1 MSQTKEAYIRYRII
15 DRMLVNRKEASL
27 RDLQL
32 KIEDSLGK
40 SVSDRTIK
48 RDIEAMRYDTELNFN
63 APIEY
68 DYRDR
73 VYFYNVKGYSIN
85 KLPLAE
91 EDMNALFFARGIL
104 EQFSKSDIL
113 AGVEGAVQKIADH
126 MRIREKTTPTE
137 LSDYVDFEN
146 VPGLAGSE
154 NLGLLLNYIRQKRV
168 ILLTYKAFYST
179 KATPHVFHPYLL
191 KEYQNRWYVFGYE
204 EFWDAL
210 RIYGL
215 ERIIDIKPEPGKKF
229 KEPII
234 KPKEYFQNIIGVT
247 RFEDTEPERIRLK
260 FSKQQAPYVLSQ
272 PLHESQL
279 VEETADEY
287 TIITLDVHTSPELE
301 ILLLGLGSEVEVLE
315 PEQLRKTI
323 AEMHHEAWQLNQS
336 R

>member
-1 MSQTKEAYIRYRII
+1 MPPTKEAYIRCRII
-15 DRMLVNRKEASL
+15 DRMLVNQKEATL

-32 KIEDSLGK
+32 EIEEVLGK

-48 RDIEAMRYDTELNFN
+48 RDIEAMRYDSELNFN
-63 APIEY
+63 APIDY
-68 DYRDR
+68 DRRDR
-73 VYFYNVKGYSIN
+73 VYFYGARGYSIN
-85 KLPLAE
+85 KLPLAD

-126 MRIREKTTPTE
+126 LRIREKTTPSE

-146 VPGLAGSE
+146 VPGMAGSE
-154 NLGLLLNYIRQKRV
+154 YLGPLLNYIRQKQV
-168 ILLTYKAFYST
+168 ILLTYKAYFSR

-191 KEYQNRWYVFGYE
+191 KEYDNRWYVFGYE
-204 EFWDAL
+204 EYWDAL

-215 ERIIDIKPEPGKKF
+215 DRITGIMPEPAKQF
-229 KEPII
+229 KEPSVP
-234 KPKEYFQNIIGVT
+234 PKEFFRNIIGVT

-279 VEETADEY
+279 VEKTTDDY

-315 PEQLRKTI
+315 PEQLRKNI
-323 AEMHHEAWQLNQS
+323 ADMHHEAWKLNQS

>member
-1 MSQTKEAYIRYRII
+1 MSQTKEANIRYRII
-15 DRMLVNRKEASL
+15 DRMLVNRKEATL

-48 RDIEAMRYDTELNFN
+48 RDIEAMRYDSELNFN

-68 DYRDR
+68 DRRDR
-73 VYFYNVKGYSIN
+73 VYFYRVKGYSIN

-91 EDMNALFFARGIL
+91 EEMNALFFARGIL

-126 MRIREKTTPTE
+126 LRIREKTTPSE

-146 VPGLAGSE
+146 VPGMAGSGY
-154 NLGLLLNYIRQKRV
+154 LGPLLNYIRQKRV
-168 ILLTYKAFYST
+168 VLLTYKAFYSA

-191 KEYQNRWYVFGYE
+191 KEYHNRWYVFGYE
-204 EFWDAL
+204 EYWDAL

-215 ERIIDIKPEPGKKF
+215 DRITEIKPEPGKTF
-229 KEPII
+229 KQPSVS
-234 KPKEYFQNIIGVT
+234 PKEYFRNIIGVT
-247 RFEDTEPERIRLK
+247 RFEDTEPEKIRLK

-272 PLHESQL
+272 PIHESQL
-279 VEETADEY
+279 VEETTGDY
-287 TIITLDVHTSPELE
+287 TIISLNVHTSPELE
-301 ILLLGLGSEVEVLE
+301 ILLLGWGSEVEVLE
-315 PEQLRKTI
+315 PEQLRKNI
-323 AEMHHEAWQLNQS
+323 AGMHHEAWQLNQS
-336 R
+336 